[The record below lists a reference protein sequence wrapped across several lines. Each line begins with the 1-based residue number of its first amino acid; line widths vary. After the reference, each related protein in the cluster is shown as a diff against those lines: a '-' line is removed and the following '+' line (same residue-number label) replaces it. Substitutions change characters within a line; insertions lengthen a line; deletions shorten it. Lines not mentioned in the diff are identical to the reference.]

1 MLTGLSRLRLLPFSL
16 LSLLF
21 RSSLGS
27 FLFRSSKN
35 RNAQWFC
42 GVNFCFFSDSCWFL
56 VTRSHLT
63 NQTGISRLFVTRL
76 RFLSLLAHAACHRPF
91 IPLLFLCFFRPG
103 KTLQKRIA
111 EGTERHCLPVH
122 NPRIFSSFALSPSLS
137 LSLVSFLRSW
147 YTQFVH
153 LFLFLVSPSSRR
165 WCMTGFHSLSLLHCN
180 SSAPTPSFSL
190 SRELIRT
197 LL

>member
-1 MLTGLSRLRLLPFSL
+1 M
-16 LSLLF
+16 
-21 RSSLGS
+21 
-27 FLFRSSKN
+27 
-35 RNAQWFC
+35 
-42 GVNFCFFSDSCWFL
+42 NFCFFSDSCWFL

-122 NPRIFSSFALSPSLS
+122 NPRIFSSFTLSPSLS

-190 SRELIRT
+190 SRESLYVHSYETWVNFPLVLFAGIFVIISQ
-197 LL
+197 LA